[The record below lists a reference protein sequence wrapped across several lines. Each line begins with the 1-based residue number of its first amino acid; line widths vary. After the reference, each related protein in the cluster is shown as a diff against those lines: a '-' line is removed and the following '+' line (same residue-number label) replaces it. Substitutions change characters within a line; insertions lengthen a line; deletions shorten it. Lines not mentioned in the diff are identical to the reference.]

1 MFKEEMWQQMELII
15 GAYETNFESNT
26 IKIPK
31 AWRSRLITHTAYCT
45 LDSYESE
52 NDKILMKI
60 NCFLDR
66 DDYFLKCVDDSELFT
81 VAIDRKKRIHIPQKY
96 IEICGFEANTPILL
110 IGWGYSFTIQTR
122 RDKIKKEDIDQLE

>member
-31 AWRSRLITHTAYCT
+31 AWRSRVRTHTAYCT
-45 LDSYESE
+45 FDTYESE

-81 VAIDRKKRIHIPQKY
+81 VAIDRKNDSIYHKSIWRNVALKL
-96 IEICGFEANTPILL
+96 ILL
-110 IGWGYSFTIQTR
+110 SF
-122 RDKIKKEDIDQLE
+122 